1 MKKSYSAEKTSLACV
16 RIRYALAGII
26 VSIKPVYA
34 ISMHFAC
41 LANYQSN
48 RQLGIARYQVLINY
62 QKLACMVYVA
72 SPFPTAMVQ
81 RLLTVYSYLGNRSA
95 ERLFFVVVVSPTAVF
110 FLPWRFSLCQEDH
123 METTV
128 YLYVCECVHLC
139 SD

>member
-16 RIRYALAGII
+16 RIRYAFAGII

-62 QKLACMVYVA
+62 QKLACMAYVA

-81 RLLTVYSYLGNRSA
+81 RLLTVYSYLSNRSA
-95 ERLFFVVVVSPTAVF
+95 YRLFFCCCCQSNSSFFFALVVF
-110 FLPWRFSLCQEDH
+110 FVSRRPHGDYSIFI
-123 METTV
+123 
-128 YLYVCECVHLC
+128 CV
-139 SD
+139 